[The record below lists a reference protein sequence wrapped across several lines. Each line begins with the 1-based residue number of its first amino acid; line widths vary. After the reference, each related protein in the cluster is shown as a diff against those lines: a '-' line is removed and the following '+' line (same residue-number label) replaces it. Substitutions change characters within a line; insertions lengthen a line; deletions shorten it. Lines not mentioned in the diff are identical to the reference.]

1 MRRIRKIGVM
11 LYLISAVVV
20 VGLFAGSQ
28 FGPHTDR
35 FDALL
40 AVPWVHVL
48 AFACVCVVLIQMAVL
63 LIAAIADKPE
73 PEFLRL
79 AGDVQIEVALPALVS
94 ISRTAAECDDVL
106 IEEVGA
112 HVRGR
117 DRSEVHIEIE
127 AIALVDGDLAALG
140 QDMQGRVQRACEQ
153 MLGVPGVSVR
163 VRFLPSKTVT
173 VTREVC

>member
-1 MRRIRKIGVM
+1 MRRIRKIGVV
-11 LYLISAVVV
+11 LYLIAAVVV

-28 FGPHTDR
+28 FGPHADR

-40 AVPWVHVL
+40 AVPWVRVL

-79 AGDVQIEVALPALVS
+79 AGDTQIEVALPALVS

-106 IEEVGA
+106 I
-112 HVRGR
+112 
-117 DRSEVHIEIE
+117 
-127 AIALVDGDLAALG
+127 
-140 QDMQGRVQRACEQ
+140 
-153 MLGVPGVSVR
+153 
-163 VRFLPSKTVT
+163 
-173 VTREVC
+173 

>member
-1 MRRIRKIGVM
+1 MRRIRKIGVV

-79 AGDVQIEVALPALVS
+79 AGDTQIEVALPALVS

-153 MLGVPGVSVR
+153 MLGVSGVSVR